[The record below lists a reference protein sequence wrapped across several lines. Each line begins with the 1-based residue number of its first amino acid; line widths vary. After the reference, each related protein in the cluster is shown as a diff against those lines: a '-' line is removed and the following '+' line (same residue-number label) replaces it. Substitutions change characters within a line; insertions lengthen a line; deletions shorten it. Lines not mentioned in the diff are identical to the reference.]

1 MPKSTEKVKKK
12 YADTYKWT
20 DDEVELLLTVTKEY
34 KTKQIAKSIDWESCV
49 DKYGEIL
56 EGYSAHYPSPEDAAA
71 IGKDFPHKKDELTK
85 SVLTSK
91 LKAIRSK
98 YRQAVD
104 NGRRSGHGIVV
115 MIFYEHCSEIWG
127 GSPAT
132 AAMPD
137 GLESSENHEEI
148 SNQRSFDIDLDCE
161 DSPKSSSE
169 DIVKTDQSN
178 ESILDD
184 DSQQTPVSRQVIK
197 ERRELLSAQLK
208 GHKSE
213 RLKRKLPLES
223 QILSISQEEL
233 QIKKQ
238 MLQRMDTMDKAYSNS
253 MEKLTSNMEKL
264 TGSISDGFALL
275 QRMMCQP
282 LNNMNMNP
290 QFMMPSHHLQMYPR
304 AQTSAQSTESTSHH
318 NGQFSYTQA
327 LYSDND
333 TTL

>member
-1 MPKSTEKVKKK
+1 MP
-12 YADTYKWT
+12 
-20 DDEVELLLTVTKEY
+20 
-34 KTKQIAKSIDWESCV
+34 
-49 DKYGEIL
+49 
-56 EGYSAHYPSPEDAAA
+56 
-71 IGKDFPHKKDELTK
+71 
-85 SVLTSK
+85 
-91 LKAIRSK
+91 
-98 YRQAVD
+98 
-104 NGRRSGHGIVV
+104 N
-115 MIFYEHCSEIWG
+115 
-127 GSPAT
+127 
-132 AAMPD
+132 
-137 GLESSENHEEI
+137 GLESSETHEES
-148 SNQRSFDIDLDCE
+148 SNQRSFDIDVDSE

-169 DIVKTDQSN
+169 DIVETDQSN

-223 QILSISQEEL
+223 QLSISQEEL

-253 MEKLTSNMEKL
+253 MEKLTLSMEKL
-264 TGSISDGFALL
+264 TGSISDGFTLL

-304 AQTSAQSTESTSHH
+304 AQTSAQSTVSRSHH

-333 TTL
+333 TTF

>member
-1 MPKSTEKVKKK
+1 M
-12 YADTYKWT
+12 
-20 DDEVELLLTVTKEY
+20 
-34 KTKQIAKSIDWESCV
+34 
-49 DKYGEIL
+49 
-56 EGYSAHYPSPEDAAA
+56 
-71 IGKDFPHKKDELTK
+71 
-85 SVLTSK
+85 
-91 LKAIRSK
+91 
-98 YRQAVD
+98 
-104 NGRRSGHGIVV
+104 
-115 MIFYEHCSEIWG
+115 
-127 GSPAT
+127 
-132 AAMPD
+132 
-137 GLESSENHEEI
+137 
-148 SNQRSFDIDLDCE
+148 
-161 DSPKSSSE
+161 
-169 DIVKTDQSN
+169 
-178 ESILDD
+178 
-184 DSQQTPVSRQVIK
+184 SRQVIK

-213 RLKRKLPLES
+213 RLKRKLSLES
-223 QILSISQEEL
+223 QLLSISQEEL

-238 MLQRMDTMDKAYSNS
+238 MLQRMDTMVKAYSNS

-333 TTL
+333 TTF

>member
-1 MPKSTEKVKKK
+1 MAWVLFPNLASCGLR
-12 YADTYKWT
+12 
-20 DDEVELLLTVTKEY
+20 LLLVLISTPRVFLQALRVSSLHKNQHSKFQFEWETVKPT
-34 KTKQIAKSIDWESCV
+34 
-49 DKYGEIL
+49 
-56 EGYSAHYPSPEDAAA
+56 
-71 IGKDFPHKKDELTK
+71 
-85 SVLTSK
+85 
-91 LKAIRSK
+91 
-98 YRQAVD
+98 
-104 NGRRSGHGIVV
+104 
-115 MIFYEHCSEIWG
+115 
-127 GSPAT
+127 
-132 AAMPD
+132 
-137 GLESSENHEEI
+137 
-148 SNQRSFDIDLDCE
+148 
-161 DSPKSSSE
+161 
-169 DIVKTDQSN
+169 
-178 ESILDD
+178 

-223 QILSISQEEL
+223 QLSISQEEV

-253 MEKLTSNMEKL
+253 MEKLTSSMEKL
-264 TGSISDGFALL
+264 TGSISDGFTLL

-304 AQTSAQSTESTSHH
+304 AQTSAQSTVSRSHH

-333 TTL
+333 TTF